1 MQFLFPSFLWAL
13 LALAIP
19 IIIHLFY
26 FRRFKKVF
34 FTNVKYLKE
43 IKEETSN
50 RNRLKNLLVLLSRC
64 LAVAA
69 LVFAFAQ
76 PFIPTGSAVKSGINH
91 VSVFVDNSFSMT
103 AARQDIP
110 LLDFAKEKARLII
123 NSYSE
128 EDKFQVLTHDFEGR
142 HQRFVSK
149 EDALSFVDE
158 IQVTPSVQD
167 LDKVTKRQKQLM
179 ESAAGNKISYIISDF
194 QQSITNLPMITD
206 TMVEINLLPIQT
218 AQQKNI
224 SIDSVW
230 FDGPI
235 PFIHQN
241 NHLVVRVRNNSGE
254 DAEQVKLSFKKDG
267 QEKPIG
273 IVDLPAN
280 SVVTDTVSVTVD
292 KSGWHQGVV
301 SVTDYPVQFDDDYY
315 IAFPVPDTIHALF
328 INETGPNK
336 YMDALFNGV
345 KYFALSNQNVN
356 QLQYQQFANFDL
368 IILND
373 LKSISSGLS
382 AELGQYLRNGGKL
395 LVFPGKNA
403 DLSSYNSFLALSG
416 ANTFVTQ
423 NKNTREVA
431 GINTEEFIFS
441 DVYINTSKNLK
452 LPKTTLSYDLN
463 SLASRLQENL
473 LTFRDGSAYLSKYKV
488 GDGQLFVCAA
498 PLDKDV
504 NDLVLH
510 AEVFVPLVYKMA
522 IITTKH
528 KNLAYTITNNVVIET
543 DNKRQ
548 TGDYVYKITNG
559 QKEFIPG
566 QIPQGTKISLDID
579 DQVKKSGFYDLIL
592 NEKQVGKLA
601 FNYDR
606 KESNMSTFNE
616 TELAEQGDKNA
627 KIKVISEALQANI
640 SGTIAEK
647 DKGIVLWKWFVVA
660 ALIFLAIEALLLRY
674 YKS

>member
-206 TMVEINLLPIQT
+206 TTVEINLLPIQT

-328 INETGPNK
+328 INATGPNK

-674 YKS
+674 YKP

>member
-1 MQFLFPSFLWAL
+1 M
-13 LALAIP
+13 
-19 IIIHLFY
+19 
-26 FRRFKKVF
+26 
-34 FTNVKYLKE
+34 
-43 IKEETSN
+43 
-50 RNRLKNLLVLLSRC
+50 
-64 LAVAA
+64 
-69 LVFAFAQ
+69 
-76 PFIPTGSAVKSGINH
+76 
-91 VSVFVDNSFSMT
+91 DNSFSMT

-206 TMVEINLLPIQT
+206 TTVEINLLPIQT

-328 INETGPNK
+328 INATGPNK

-416 ANTFVTQ
+416 ANTFVAQ

-606 KESNMSTFNE
+606 RESNMSTFNE

-674 YKS
+674 YKP